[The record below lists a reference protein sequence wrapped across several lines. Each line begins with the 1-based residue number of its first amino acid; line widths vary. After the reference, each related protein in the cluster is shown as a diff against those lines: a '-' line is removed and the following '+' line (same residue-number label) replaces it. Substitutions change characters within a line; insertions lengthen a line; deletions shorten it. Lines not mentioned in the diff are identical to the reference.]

1 MKILGLDI
9 STSNV
14 GVCVVDTEG
23 PQNEFVCLA
32 IGIPISSKKGLYV
45 KSCVI
50 QNVLREISERHKID
64 VIAVEES
71 LQAFRRNMSSAKTIS
86 TLNRFNGMISF
97 IARDLFDCP
106 LVLGNVISVRNKIG
120 LKINKKSSQ
129 NTKEQV
135 FEWVRSHE
143 AMRSFDWPTKI
154 LKSGPNKGM
163 IRFESYCYDISD
175 AFVMALWGSKYLK
188 KEDLDPTIS

>member
-106 LVLGNVISVRNKIG
+106 LVLGNVISVRNKI
-120 LKINKKSSQ
+120 
-129 NTKEQV
+129 
-135 FEWVRSHE
+135 
-143 AMRSFDWPTKI
+143 
-154 LKSGPNKGM
+154 
-163 IRFESYCYDISD
+163 
-175 AFVMALWGSKYLK
+175 
-188 KEDLDPTIS
+188 